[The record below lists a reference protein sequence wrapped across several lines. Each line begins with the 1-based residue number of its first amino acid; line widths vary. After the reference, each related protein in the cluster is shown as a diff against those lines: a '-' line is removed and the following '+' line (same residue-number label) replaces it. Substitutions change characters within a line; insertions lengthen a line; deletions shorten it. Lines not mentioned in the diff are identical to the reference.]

1 MNEILVFARHLF
13 ADLPA
18 EGAWLITGLPRQGQ
32 WRPRAVVEQDE
43 RWLQPIPYLLIT
55 DEQNRFWCYRR
66 SGGDRR
72 LADRFSC
79 GVGGHVERID
89 QREELADTLAGA
101 LRRELAEELR
111 QGVGLDPGPP
121 LGWLYEGHSAIGR
134 AHIGVI
140 HRTRWPFADE
150 PRPVPGE
157 ALASLGFLPAGRI
170 LDDPRFE
177 LWSRLAVRFLLE
189 ETT

>member
-121 LGWLYEGHSAIGR
+121 LGWLYRRTLRHRPGAHRCDPSHPLAIRGRTTTGAGRGAGVARLSAGR
-134 AHIGVI
+134 A
-140 HRTRWPFADE
+140 D
-150 PRPVPGE
+150 
-157 ALASLGFLPAGRI
+157 
-170 LDDPRFE
+170 
-177 LWSRLAVRFLLE
+177 SR
-189 ETT
+189 